1 MPASDYLARYCS
13 VFNTVEGNT
22 TLYAWPSE
30 QTIDRWAAP
39 MPEGFRF
46 CAKLPRDISQAPDL
60 REVEDLIRSFRTL
73 LAPLGSRVTPF
84 WLQLPASFGPA
95 RLDELA
101 QLIETLD
108 RPLAVEVRHAAFF
121 AKG

>member
-1 MPASDYLARYCS
+1 
-13 VFNTVEGNT
+13 
-22 TLYAWPSE
+22 
-30 QTIDRWAAP
+30 
-39 MPEGFRF
+39 
-46 CAKLPRDISQAPDL
+46 

-108 RPLAVEVRHAAFF
+108 RPVAVEVRHAAFF
-121 AKG
+121 AKGEEERALNRMLHERGVERI